1 MDFCQGFEHFVRT
14 QEPLAS
20 YAWLRIGGAAE
31 YFAEPNNVT
40 ELAALL
46 KRCREQDKPVRLLG
60 GGSNLLIRDEALTG
74 VVVRLS
80 HPSFSSID
88 VNDAVVQCGGGA
100 RLANVVSTTV
110 GLGLAGLESL
120 VGIPGTIGGALRGN
134 AGNNGEDVGRWAT
147 TIDVM
152 TAEGEIRKCGAGE
165 LRFSYRESNLDE
177 FVILGAAL
185 KLEKGDAAEL
195 TRRMQKQWIVK
206 RAAEPL
212 PEQNISILFR
222 NPADVSAA
230 SLIEQAGLRDA
241 SVGAVRL
248 SDRNANFVVAAAG
261 AKATDVLQLMEL
273 VRSRVHEVFG
283 IELKNGVTIW

>member
-1 MDFCQGFEHFVRT
+1 MDFCEGFEHFVRT

-20 YAWLRIGGAAE
+20 YAWLRIGGTAE
-31 YFAEPNNVT
+31 YFAEPNST
-40 ELAALL
+40 AELAALL
-46 KRCREQDKPVRLLG
+46 KRCREQEKTVRLLG
-60 GGSNLLIRDEALTG
+60 GGSNLLIRDEGIAG

-80 HPSFSSID
+80 HPSFSNIEVD
-88 VNDAVVQCGGGA
+88 DAVVKCGGGA

-134 AGNNGEDVGRWAT
+134 AGNNGEDVGRWVSAVE
-147 TIDVM
+147 VM
-152 TAEGEIRKCGAGE
+152 TADGEVKKCAGGE

-177 FVILGAAL
+177 FAILGAEL
-185 KLEKGDAAEL
+185 KLEKGDSTEL

-212 PEQNISILFR
+212 PDQNIAILFR

-241 SVGAVRL
+241 SVGAVKL
-248 SDRNANFVVAAAG
+248 ADRNANFVVAGPG

-283 IELKNGVTIW
+283 IELKNGLTIW